1 MNSFVIANPNRC
13 IGCRTCEAACVMAH
27 SEKNILTKRN
37 DKLNFNPCLKVIKT
51 IDVTGPVQCRHCEN
65 APCGNACPNGSITNE
80 DGVVLINKDTCIGC
94 KSCMVACP
102 FGAIDLIIQHDNE
115 GEVIKQPGLKCNR
128 DGKFVSKE
136 KLVANKCDLCVGR
149 ENGPACVEVCPMDAL
164 RLVEGE
170 TIGED
175 IEKKRKNTACSLTSM
190 E

>member
-13 IGCRTCEAACVMAH
+13 IGCKTCEAACVMAH
-27 SEKNILTKRN
+27 SEKNILAKKN

-51 IDVTGPVQCRHCEN
+51 ADVTAPVQCRHCEN

-102 FGAIDLIIQHDNE
+102 FGAIDLIVQHDKD
-115 GEVIKQPGLKCNR
+115 GEVIKQTGLKCNR
-128 DGKFVSKE
+128 EGKFVSKE
-136 KLVANKCDLCVGR
+136 RLVANKCDLCVGR
-149 ENGPACVEVCPMDAL
+149 ENGPACVDVCPMDAL

-170 TIGED
+170 TIDEN
-175 IEKKRKNTACSLTSM
+175 IEKKRKNTACSLANM